1 MNRLL
6 THRKVMKAK
15 KPRFLRQEGTGI
27 TSLAKV
33 WRYPKGIHS
42 KLRKKLR
49 GKIKQPSIGYS
60 SPREVR
66 GLHAS
71 GLKPILVFTKNQL
84 LNIKQGEGVIL
95 SAKVGKRNKIE
106 LLKVIKEK
114 KIPLL
119 NIKNAESYLSKL
131 EAEKQVKKKKQIEK
145 EKKTEKKEV
154 EKKEEKAQETPEEKE
169 KREKEE
175 KRLVLEGKK

>member
-15 KPRFLRQEGTGI
+15 KPRFLRQEGTGT

-60 SPREVR
+60 SPQAVR

-71 GLKPILVFTKNQL
+71 GLKPILVFTKNQI
-84 LNIKQGEGVIL
+84 LNIKQVEGIIL

-106 LLKVIKEK
+106 LLELIKEK

-131 EAEKQVKKKKQIEK
+131 EAEKKEKKKKQIEK
-145 EKKTEKKEV
+145 EKKTEIKEV
-154 EKKEEKAQETPEEKE
+154 KKEEKPQETPEEKE